1 MLRDQ
6 IRVARPQ
13 RQILEEMSL
22 KAPVADSD
30 WTVYILRCADDS
42 LYTGITNNVSRRV
55 AEHNASARGASYT
68 RGRRPVALAFS
79 HKVEDRA
86 AASRLEAWIKAQ
98 TRKTKESIIT
108 HKISLPTGQQGGQ
121 I

>member
-1 MLRDQ
+1 M
-6 IRVARPQ
+6 
-13 RQILEEMSL
+13 
-22 KAPVADSD
+22 APAASNS

-68 RGRRPVALAFS
+68 RGRRPVALAFT
-79 HKVEDRA
+79 HEVTDRS

-108 HKISLPTGQQGGQ
+108 HKTPVPADVQGEQ

>member
-1 MLRDQ
+1 M
-6 IRVARPQ
+6 
-13 RQILEEMSL
+13 
-22 KAPVADSD
+22 APAANNS

-42 LYTGITNNVSRRV
+42 LYTGITNNLDRRV
-55 AEHNASARGASYT
+55 AEHNASPRGASYT
-68 RGRRPVALAFS
+68 RGRRPVALAFTFE
-79 HKVEDRA
+79 VEDRS

-108 HKISLPTGQQGGQ
+108 HKTSVPTSLRGRQ